1 MTPISSNETLL
12 AELNPAQLQ
21 AVTAPNGN
29 YLILAGAGSGKT
41 RVLTH
46 RIVWLISQGISPH
59 GILAVTFTNKAA
71 TEMKHRL
78 EKMLGLS
85 LNRMWIGTF
94 HGLAHQMLR
103 IHWQEANLPQSFQII
118 DAEDQLRLLK
128 RIHKTLNLNEEKFP
142 AKQSQHF
149 INAHKDKGQRPQH
162 IKSDN
167 FLDATLLK
175 VYQNYEETCATGGL
189 VDFAELLLRSYE
201 LLRQDE
207 FILQHYKKRFQHILI
222 DEFQDTNSIQ
232 YAWILLLAKN
242 TGHLMVVGDD
252 DQSIYSWRGANVEN
266 MQHLSHDFPDT
277 KIIRLEQNYRS
288 TGTILEAAN
297 AVIANNSNRL
307 GKNLWTNG
315 NNGEKITLYS
325 AFNEIEEARYI
336 ISSIKNWHDMDDA
349 NNLGK
354 TAILYRS
361 NAQSRALEEQLIYA
375 QIPYRIYGGLRF
387 YERAEIKDTLAYLR
401 LTINHNDDASFERI
415 INTPT
420 RGIGET
426 TLLLL
431 RAFARDKNISLWQAA
446 QEMLA
451 TKQFTARAATTIG
464 NFLQLIETAAQKT
477 VDHEPYE
484 LINYL
489 TKCSGL
495 REHYAKEKTERSQ
508 ARIENLDELI
518 NATRQFCIENKK
530 IKTDDENSNLDLI
543 NTFLANATLDA
554 GDISDATN
562 PQDCVQLMTL
572 HSAKGLE
579 FPIVFLCGLEE
590 GLFPHIM
597 SMNEANGLE
606 EERRLCYVGMTRARQ
621 KLFLLHAESRQLH
634 GTTSFRRPSRFLREI
649 PENLINKEG
658 FYSTVSKPVTSSQNN
673 YNINYSKPSFAKA
686 SEDGSNEFNLQ
697 LGQSVKHAKFG
708 EGVITNFEG
717 DGERLLVQV
726 KFQQFGYKMLAA
738 KIAKLEAI

>member
-1 MTPISSNETLL
+1 MNLLTPDKNPFN
-12 AELNPAQLQ
+12 ELNPAQKE

-59 GILAVTFTNKAA
+59 AILAVTFTNKAA
-71 TEMKHRL
+71 AEMKHRL

-103 IHWQEANLPQSFQII
+103 IHWQEARLQQAFQII
-118 DAEDQLRLLK
+118 DAEDQLRLIR

-149 INAHKDKGQRPQH
+149 INANKEKGLRPDKVNT
-162 IKSDN
+162 DN
-167 FLDATLLK
+167 FLDAALLRI
-175 VYQNYEETCATGGL
+175 YQAYEDTCTTSGL

-201 LLRQDE
+201 LLRSNN
-207 FILQHYKKRFQHILI
+207 FILQHYKERFQHVLI

-232 YAWILLLAKN
+232 YAWILLLAKDTAN
-242 TGHLMVVGDD
+242 LMVVGDD

-277 KIIRLEQNYRS
+277 KIIKLEQNYRS
-288 TGTILEAAN
+288 TGIILEAAN
-297 AVIANNSNRL
+297 AVIANNFNRL
-307 GKNLWTNG
+307 GKNLWTSG
-315 NNGEKITLYS
+315 NQGEPITQYS

-336 ISSIKNWHDMDDA
+336 VNSIRNWHDLDDT

-354 TAILYRS
+354 IAILYRS
-361 NAQSRALEEQLIYA
+361 NAQSRALEEQLMYA
-375 QIPYRIYGGLRF
+375 QIPYRVYGGLRF
-387 YERAEIKDTLAYLR
+387 YERAEIKDALAYLR
-401 LTINHNDDASFERI
+401 LTINHNDDASFDRI

-431 RAFARDKNISLWQAA
+431 RSFAQDKNISLWQAA
-446 QEMLA
+446 KEMLV
-451 TKQFTARAATTIG
+451 TKQLTARAATAIS
-464 NFLQLIETAAQKT
+464 NFIQLIEQAAAKINEAEI
-477 VDHEPYE
+477 DE
-484 LINYL
+484 LIDYL
-489 TKCSGL
+489 TKSSGL
-495 REHYAKEKTERSQ
+495 RAYYAKEKTERGQ

-518 NATRQFCIENKK
+518 NATRQFYVENKN
-530 IKTDDENSNLDLI
+530 ENNKLDLI
-543 NTFLANATLDA
+543 SAFLANTALDA
-554 GDISDATN
+554 GETNDANN
-562 PQDCVQLMTL
+562 PNNCVQLMTL

-579 FPIVFLCGLEE
+579 FPIVFLCGMEE

-597 SMNEANGLE
+597 SLNAENGLE
-606 EERRLCYVGMTRARQ
+606 EERRLCYVGMTRAMQ

-634 GTTSFRRPSRFLREI
+634 GSTTYRKPSRFLTEI
-649 PENLINKEG
+649 PENLIIKEG
-658 FYSTVSKPVTSSQNN
+658 FYSNISKPYLTKINENTTNFAFTANKIRNN
-673 YNINYSKPSFAKA
+673 LDNS
-686 SEDGSNEFNLQ
+686 FNLK
-697 LGQSVKHAKFG
+697 LGQNVKHAKFG

-717 DGERLLVQV
+717 DGDHLLVQV
-726 KFQQFGYKMLAA
+726 KFHQFGYKMLAA
-738 KIAKLEAI
+738 KIAKLEII